1 MITKV
6 SENIAF
12 DIQISFYRQVIHRR
26 FLTESETDLDF
37 LSFVL
42 QNDAEAAREA
52 YTKFLERYPYCYG
65 YWRKFADYEKK
76 KGNPDN
82 VQTVSPIVYYV
93 H

>member
-1 MITKV
+1 MRILLDELKQT
-6 SENIAF
+6 F
-12 DIQISFYRQVIHRR
+12 
-26 FLTESETDLDF
+26 DF
-37 LSFVL
+37 LLLFLL

-76 KGNPDN
+76 KGNPEN

-93 H
+93 R

>member
-1 MITKV
+1 MVAEI
-6 SENIAF
+6 SENIARDVQKF
-12 DIQISFYRQVIHRR
+12 FKWIANNIW
-26 FLTESETDLDF
+26 FLF
-37 LSFVL
+37 LS

-76 KGNPDN
+76 KGNPEN

>member
-1 MITKV
+1 MVAEI
-6 SENIAF
+6 SENIARDVQKF
-12 DIQISFYRQVIHRR
+12 FKRIANNIW
-26 FLTESETDLDF
+26 FLLF
-37 LSFVL
+37 LS

-76 KGNPDN
+76 KGNPEN

>member
-1 MITKV
+1 MVAEI
-6 SENIAF
+6 SENIARNVQKF
-12 DIQISFYRQVIHRR
+12 FKWITNNIWFS
-26 FLTESETDLDF
+26 LF
-37 LSFVL
+37 LS

-76 KGNPDN
+76 KGNPEN

>member
-1 MITKV
+1 MITEIF
-6 SENIAF
+6 ENITCNTQKCF
-12 DIQISFYRQVIHRR
+12 QWI
-26 FLTESETDLDF
+26 ETNIWLLLF
-37 LSFVL
+37 LS

-76 KGNPDN
+76 KGNPEN

-93 H
+93 R

>member
-1 MITKV
+1 MSTKINKNITY
-6 SENIAF
+6 
-12 DIQISFYRQVIHRR
+12 DIQIYQINNYLNNSG
-26 FLTESETDLDF
+26 FL
-37 LSFVL
+37 L

-76 KGNPDN
+76 KGNPEN
-82 VQTVSPIVYYV
+82 VQTVSTIMYYI

>member
-1 MITKV
+1 MVAEI
-6 SENIAF
+6 SENIARDVQKVF
-12 DIQISFYRQVIHRR
+12 KWIASNIW
-26 FLTESETDLDF
+26 FLLF
-37 LSFVL
+37 LS

-76 KGNPDN
+76 KGNPEN

>member
-1 MITKV
+1 MVAKI
-6 SENIAF
+6 SENIARDVQKF
-12 DIQISFYRQVIHRR
+12 FKWIANNIW
-26 FLTESETDLDF
+26 FLLF
-37 LSFVL
+37 LS

-76 KGNPDN
+76 KGNPEN

>member
-1 MITKV
+1 MITEI
-6 SENIAF
+6 SDNIPG
-12 DIQISFYRQVIHRR
+12 DIQKSFQWNWNIR
-26 FLTESETDLDF
+26 FLLF
-37 LSFVL
+37 LL

-76 KGNPDN
+76 KGNPEN

-93 H
+93 R

>member
-1 MITKV
+1 MVAEI
-6 SENIAF
+6 SENIVRDVQTFFKRIANN
-12 DIQISFYRQVIHRR
+12 IW
-26 FLTESETDLDF
+26 FLLF
-37 LSFVL
+37 LS

-76 KGNPDN
+76 KGNPEN

>member
-1 MITKV
+1 MVAEISEDIARDVQKFFKWITN
-6 SENIAF
+6 NIW
-12 DIQISFYRQVIHRR
+12 
-26 FLTESETDLDF
+26 FLLF
-37 LSFVL
+37 LS

-76 KGNPDN
+76 KGNPEN

>member
-1 MITKV
+1 MVAEI
-6 SENIAF
+6 SENIARDVQKF
-12 DIQISFYRQVIHRR
+12 FKWIANNIW
-26 FLTESETDLDF
+26 FLLF
-37 LSFVL
+37 LS

-76 KGNPDN
+76 KGNPEN

>member
-1 MITKV
+1 MVAEI
-6 SENIAF
+6 SENIARDVQTF
-12 DIQISFYRQVIHRR
+12 FKRIANNIW
-26 FLTESETDLDF
+26 FLLF
-37 LSFVL
+37 LS

-76 KGNPDN
+76 KGNPEN

>member
-1 MITKV
+1 M
-6 SENIAF
+6 
-12 DIQISFYRQVIHRR
+12 
-26 FLTESETDLDF
+26 
-37 LSFVL
+37 
-42 QNDAEAAREA
+42 QNDPEAAREA

-93 H
+93 Y

>member
-1 MITKV
+1 MYRHF
-6 SENIAF
+6 F
-12 DIQISFYRQVIHRR
+12 DELEVI
-26 FLTESETDLDF
+26 FDF
-37 LSFVL
+37 LLFLS

-76 KGNPDN
+76 KGNPEN